1 MSIRDELLERISKK
15 GDIPPLPSTIQK
27 LKELIDDPNSGINDV
42 AQVIQSDPVLSGRL
56 IQLANSVYF
65 SGRGFTVT
73 SLPRAIGR
81 LGLKMALDIAY
92 SVELPKLFAKVKQ
105 IDQESFWKHSMALA
119 ICSSSMAKIF
129 GFNTDD
135 VSHAYLGGL
144 MHNIGVLIFVH
155 FEPDKYSECIQNV
168 NEDGLPRLD
177 AELNFFQID
186 SSELGARFVEKWW
199 PVAPEVV
206 QLITTNPANPQA
218 LLTHIPTIGKQFLA
232 AIGIPDGIEILDADQ
247 DPSFLRRYGLTDDD
261 ILNIRTEIQTA
272 LNDF

>member
-1 MSIRDELLERISKK
+1 MSIKDDLLERINKK

-27 LKELIDDPNSGINDV
+27 LKKLIDDPNSGINDV

-119 ICSSSMAKIF
+119 ICSSSIAKIF
-129 GFNTDD
+129 GFNTDE

-155 FEPDKYSECIQNV
+155 FEPEKYSSCIEKV
-168 NEDGLPRLD
+168 NDDGIPRID
-177 AELNFFQID
+177 AELEMFGID
-186 SSELGARFVEKWW
+186 SSELGAKFVEKWW
-199 PVAPEVV
+199 PVAPQVI
-206 QLITTNPANPQA
+206 QLITSNPSNPQA
-218 LLTHIPTIGKQFLA
+218 ILTHIPCLGKKFLA
-232 AIGIPDGIEILDADQ
+232 SIEIPDGIEILESDE
-247 DPSFLRRYGLTDDD
+247 DPSFLRRYGLTDED
-261 ILNIRTEIQTA
+261 ILNIRSEIQTA